1 MQYDLIIR
9 NGMIVDGSGMARYR
23 ADVGIAGGR
32 IATIGKIRELGP
44 RSDRR
49 RRPRRVAGPHRRAH
63 PHGRPG
69 VLGSNR
75 HLLMLARRSPRW

>member
-32 IATIGKIRELGP
+32 VATIGKIREPAREVIDAEGHVVTPGLIDATP
-44 RSDRR
+44 TWTRR
-49 RRPRRVAGPHRRAH
+49 FSGIRLAPARAGM
-63 PHGRPG
+63 
-69 VLGSNR
+69 GS
-75 HLLMLARRSPRW
+75 LRW